1 LLEREIDLKNLEHNL
16 ERVLE
21 LSKGK
26 SLMAVVK
33 ANAYGHG
40 IREISTKLYKLGI
53 RDFLISSTRDY
64 ALVADLPA
72 NFLLLYYDPAD
83 KNLSELSE
91 RRNVIFN
98 LYGWEALEA
107 LPKGCRIHV
116 EIDTGMNRTGVK
128 PEEFLDFYRKAKEKF
143 KVEGVFTHLPK
154 AYDLEFSKR
163 QLETF
168 EDLTRDLPV
177 KRHVNNSL
185 GLLKFG
191 PIYDLSRVGIL
202 LYGYGARNLKPV
214 KKLYSK
220 IIQVKRVKKGER
232 VSYDGKFVCED
243 GFLGVIPVGYA
254 HGLRRVEEFEVFV
267 NGNFF
272 KVAGW
277 ITMDA
282 FMIFS
287 TEEKFKFGDRVEI
300 LGENNPADK
309 IAESWGT
316 IPYEVL
322 TSIT

>member
-1 LLEREIDLKNLEHNL
+1 MLEREIDLKNLEHNL